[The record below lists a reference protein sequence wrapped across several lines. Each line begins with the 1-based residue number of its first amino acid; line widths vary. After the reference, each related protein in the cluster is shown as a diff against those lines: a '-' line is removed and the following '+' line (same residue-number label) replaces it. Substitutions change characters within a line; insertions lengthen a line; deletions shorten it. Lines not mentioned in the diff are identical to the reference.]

1 VPGELAEQPGRR
13 DALACVSA
21 ACCLLFFAREAG
33 SVHVFPPRSIS
44 GGTAEQFRRLVEA
57 RDRLLAALG
66 TSAPAPKAPAYAPKG
81 AHIIYRRVKTGAQGR
96 LGSTRRVSHG

>member
-1 VPGELAEQPGRR
+1 VPADYEREGVPA
-13 DALACVSA
+13 ALR
-21 ACCLLFFAREAG
+21 REAKKA
-33 SVHVFPPRSIS
+33 HPDA

-81 AHIIYRRVKTGAQGR
+81 ERIIYRSVRLGAQGR
-96 LGSTRRVSHG
+96 LGSTKRLPHG